1 MVFVVVQSC
10 PTLCDPMDCSTSG
23 FLVLHCLLEFAQ
35 THVHRVGDAL
45 QPSHPLSSSSPALNL
60 PQHQGLLLFTSCGQS
75 IGASSLASVLPMNIQ
90 YWFPL
95 GLTGL
100 ISLLSKELSRV
111 LQHHSSK
118 ASILWCAAFFMA
130 QLSHPYVT
138 TGKTTALTR
147 WNFVGKVMSLFFN
160 MLSRLAIAFL
170 PRSSS
175 VQFSRSVVSDSLL
188 PHESQ
193 HTRPPCPSP
202 SPRSKHLL
210 IS

>member
-60 PQHQGLLLFTSCGQS
+60 PKHQGLLLFTSCGQS
-75 IGASSLASVLPMNIQ
+75 IGVSSLASVLPMNIQ

-100 ISLLSKELSRV
+100 ISLLSKNSQESSSTTVQKHNSLMLS
-111 LQHHSSK
+111 LLYDPTLT
-118 ASILWCAAFFMA
+118 SIM
-130 QLSHPYVT
+130 T
-138 TGKTTALTR
+138 TGKTIALTT
-147 WNFVGKVMSLFFN
+147 WTFVGEVISLLFN
-160 MLSRLAIAFL
+160 MLSRLVITFL
-170 PRSSS
+170 
-175 VQFSRSVVSDSLL
+175 LK
-188 PHESQ
+188 
-193 HTRPPCPSP
+193 
-202 SPRSKHLL
+202 SKRLL
-210 IS
+210 ISCCDNHLLWFWSSKK

>member
-90 YWFPL
+90 CWFPL
-95 GLTGL
+95 GLTDLIFFQSKGL
-100 ISLLSKELSRV
+100 SWVLSRTI
-111 LQHHSSK
+111 
-118 ASILWCAAFFMA
+118 ILKHRFFGA
-130 QLSHPYVT
+130 QLSLWSNSDICTWVLEKPYLCLY
-138 TGKTTALTR
+138 GR
-147 WNFVGKVMSLFFN
+147 FG
-160 MLSRLAIAFL
+160 
-170 PRSSS
+170 
-175 VQFSRSVVSDSLL
+175 
-188 PHESQ
+188 
-193 HTRPPCPSP
+193 
-202 SPRSKHLL
+202 
-210 IS
+210 